1 MHLLLSFIFSLFI
14 PNQILAKEASVSASN
29 SDKNLTE
36 EVRQMVAKKVKEIQE
51 IDTNSESSAS
61 TNTPKAIV
69 GTISKI
75 ENGQITINNKNNSKI
90 ITTTEDTT
98 FIDAKKNKIKIDN
111 LKSGQMILS
120 MGYYNQYDGFDAK
133 RIIVITPEAI
143 ENKNEIIFGKIADI
157 SQTSNVLVLIPIKN
171 KNVQYQIKT
180 DSKTKI
186 IDQAGNTLTINKLK
200 SGQKIIAI
208 IQPDAKTAKSF
219 NVSQIITL
227 NSVSNSTSPSPTPK
241 K

>member
-1 MHLLLSFIFSLFI
+1 MCLFLSFIFSLFS
-14 PNQILAKEASVSASN
+14 PNQIFAKEATIAAST

-36 EVRQMVAKKVKEIQE
+36 EVRQMVSKKVKEIQE
-51 IDTNSESSAS
+51 NDTDNSPIS
-61 TNTPKAIV
+61 TNIPKAIV

-75 ENGQITINNKNNSKI
+75 EKNQITVTDKNNSKI
-90 ITTTEDTT
+90 ITTTEDTV

-111 LKSGQMILS
+111 LKSGQVILS
-120 MGYYNQYDGFDAK
+120 MGYYDQYNRFEAK
-133 RIIVITPEAI
+133 RIIITTSDAV
-143 ENKNEIIFGKIADI
+143 ENKNEIVFGKIADI

-186 IDQAGNTLTINKLK
+186 IDKDKNTLTINKLK
-200 SGQKIIAI
+200 SGQKIIAV
-208 IQPDAKTAKSF
+208 IQPDAKAVNTF
-219 NVSQIITL
+219 NVFQIITL
-227 NSVSNSTSPSPTPK
+227 DSSSNSTSPTPTPK

>member
-1 MHLLLSFIFSLFI
+1 MCLFLSFIFSLFS
-14 PNQILAKEASVSASN
+14 PNQIFAKEATIAAST

-36 EVRQMVAKKVKEIQE
+36 EVRQMVSKKVKEIQQN
-51 IDTNSESSAS
+51 DTGSSSVS

-75 ENGQITINNKNNSKI
+75 ENNQITITNKNNSKI
-90 ITTTEDTT
+90 ITTTDNTV

-111 LKSGQMILS
+111 LKSGQVILS
-120 MGYYNQYDGFDAK
+120 MGYYDQYNSFEAK
-133 RIIVITPEAI
+133 RIIITASNAI
-143 ENKNEIIFGKIADI
+143 ENKNEIVFGKIADI

-171 KNVQYQIKT
+171 KNIQYQIKT

-186 IDQAGNTLTINKLK
+186 IDKNENILTINKLK
-200 SGQKIIAI
+200 SGQKVIAI
-208 IQPDAKTAKSF
+208 IQPDTKTANTF
-219 NVSQIITL
+219 NVFQIITL
-227 NSVSNSTSPSPTPK
+227 DSSSDSTSPTPTPK

>member
-1 MHLLLSFIFSLFI
+1 MYLILSFILSLFI
-14 PNQILAKEASVSASN
+14 PSQILAKEATVSASN

-51 IDTNSESSAS
+51 NDTSNSPTSA
-61 TNTPKAIV
+61 NTPKAIV

-90 ITTTEDTT
+90 ITTTEDTV
-98 FIDAKKNKIKIDN
+98 FIDTKKNKIKIDD
-111 LKSGQMILS
+111 LKSGQVILS

-133 RIIVITPEAI
+133 RIIITTSDAV
-143 ENKNEIIFGKIADI
+143 ENKNEIVFGKIADI

-186 IDQAGNTLTINKLK
+186 IDQNDNTIAISKLK
-200 SGQKIIAI
+200 SGQKIIAV

-219 NVSQIITL
+219 NVSQIITFD
-227 NSVSNSTSPSPTPK
+227 SASNSTSPSPTPK

>member
-1 MHLLLSFIFSLFI
+1 MHLLLSLILSLFI
-14 PNQILAKEASVSASN
+14 PNQILAKESTVSAST
-29 SDKNLTE
+29 SDKDLTE
-36 EVRQMVAKKVKEIQE
+36 EVREMVAKKVKEIQE
-51 IDTNSESSAS
+51 NDTNNSSVS
-61 TNTPKAIV
+61 TNTPKAIA
-69 GTISKI
+69 GTILKI
-75 ENGQITINNKNNSKI
+75 ENSQITVGNKNNSKI
-90 ITTTEDTT
+90 ITTTEDTV
-98 FIDAKKNKIKIDN
+98 FVDAKKNKIKIDN

-133 RIIVITPEAI
+133 RIVVTTPEAI
-143 ENKNEIIFGKIADI
+143 ENKNEIVFGKIADI

-186 IDQAGNTLTINKLK
+186 IDKDDNTLTISKLK

-208 IQPDAKTAKSF
+208 IQPDTKTTNSF
-219 NVSQIITL
+219 TVSQIITL
-227 NSVSNSTSPSPTPK
+227 ESAPNSTSPTPTPK

>member
-1 MHLLLSFIFSLFI
+1 MHLFLFFILSLFI
-14 PNQILAKEASVSASN
+14 PNQILAKEATVSASN

-51 IDTNSESSAS
+51 NDTSNSPVSA
-61 TNTPKAIV
+61 NTPKAIV

-75 ENGQITINNKNNSKI
+75 ENSQITINNKNNSKI
-90 ITTTEDTT
+90 ITTTDDTV
-98 FIDAKKNKIKIDN
+98 FVDAKKNKIKIDN
-111 LKSGQMILS
+111 LKSGQVILS

-133 RIIVITPEAI
+133 RIIITTSDAV
-143 ENKNEIIFGKIADI
+143 ENKNEIVFGKIADI

-186 IDQAGNTLTINKLK
+186 IDQDSNTLTISKLK
-200 SGQKIIAI
+200 SGQKIIAV

-219 NVSQIITL
+219 NVSQIITFD
-227 NSVSNSTSPSPTPK
+227 SASNSTSPSPTPK
-241 K
+241 KK

>member
-1 MHLLLSFIFSLFI
+1 MHLFLFFILSLFI
-14 PNQILAKEASVSASN
+14 PNQILAKEATVSASN

-51 IDTNSESSAS
+51 NDTSNSPTS
-61 TNTPKAIV
+61 TNTPKAIA

-75 ENGQITINNKNNSKI
+75 ENSQIIINDKNNSKI
-90 ITTTEDTT
+90 ITTTDDTV
-98 FIDAKKNKIKIDN
+98 FVDAKKNKIKIDN
-111 LKSGQMILS
+111 LKSGQVILS

-133 RIIVITPEAI
+133 RIIITTSDAI
-143 ENKNEIIFGKIADI
+143 ENKNEIVFGKIADI

-186 IDQAGNTLTINKLK
+186 IDQNDNTLAISKLK
-200 SGQKIIAI
+200 SGQKIIAV

-219 NVSQIITL
+219 NVSQIITFD
-227 NSVSNSTSPSPTPK
+227 SASNSTSPSPTPK
-241 K
+241 KK

>member
-1 MHLLLSFIFSLFI
+1 MYLILSFILSLFI

-51 IDTNSESSAS
+51 NDTSNSPVSA
-61 TNTPKAIV
+61 NTPKAIV

-75 ENGQITINNKNNSKI
+75 ENSQITINNKNNSKI
-90 ITTTEDTT
+90 ITTTDDTV

-111 LKSGQMILS
+111 LKSGQVILS

-133 RIIVITPEAI
+133 RIIITTSDAV
-143 ENKNEIIFGKIADI
+143 ENKNEIVFGKIADI

-186 IDQAGNTLTINKLK
+186 IDQNDNTLAISKLK
-200 SGQKIIAI
+200 SGQKIIAV
-208 IQPDAKTAKSF
+208 IQPDTKTAKSF
-219 NVSQIITL
+219 NVSQIITFD
-227 NSVSNSTSPSPTPK
+227 SASNSTSPSPTPK

>member
-1 MHLLLSFIFSLFI
+1 MYLLFSFILSLFS
-14 PNQILAKEASVSASN
+14 PTQILANDATVSASN

-51 IDTNSESSAS
+51 NNNTNSSTIS
-61 TNTPKAIV
+61 TNTPKGIA

-75 ENGQITINNKNNSKI
+75 EKDQITINNKNNSVV
-90 ITTTEDTT
+90 ITITDDTV
-98 FIDAKKNKIKIDN
+98 FIDSKKNKIKIDN
-111 LKSGQMILS
+111 LKSGQVILS
-120 MGYYNQYDGFDAK
+120 MGYYNQYNSFDAK
-133 RIIVITPEAI
+133 RIIVTTSDAI
-143 ENKNEIIFGKIADI
+143 ENKNEIVFGKIADI

-186 IDQAGNTLTINKLK
+186 IDQDNNILTINKLK
-200 SGQKIIAI
+200 SGQKIIAV
-208 IQPDAKTAKSF
+208 IQPDTKTTNSF
-219 NVSQIITL
+219 TVSQIITL
-227 NSVSNSTSPSPTPK
+227 DSTSNSISPSPTPK

>member
-1 MHLLLSFIFSLFI
+1 MYFFLSFILSLFF
-14 PNQILAKEASVSASN
+14 PSQIFAQEATITPT

-36 EVRQMVAKKVKEIQE
+36 EVRQMVSKKVKEIQQN
-51 IDTNSESSAS
+51 DTSNSSVS

-75 ENGQITINNKNNSKI
+75 ENSQITVTDKNNSKI
-90 ITTTEDTT
+90 ITTTDDTV

-111 LKSGQMILS
+111 LKSGQVILS
-120 MGYYNQYDGFDAK
+120 MGYYNQYNSFEAK
-133 RIIVITPEAI
+133 RIIITTSEAI
-143 ENKNEIIFGKIADI
+143 KNKNEIVFGKIADI

-171 KNVQYQIKT
+171 KNIQYQIKT

-186 IDQAGNTLTINKLK
+186 IDKDDNTLTINKLK
-200 SGQKIIAI
+200 SGQKVIVI
-208 IQPDAKTAKSF
+208 IQPDTKTSNTF

-227 NSVSNSTSPSPTPK
+227 DSASNSTSPTPTPK

>member
-1 MHLLLSFIFSLFI
+1 MHLILSFILSLFI
-14 PNQILAKEASVSASN
+14 PNQILAKEATVSAAN

-51 IDTNSESSAS
+51 NDTTNNSSVS
-61 TNTPKAIV
+61 TNTPKAIA

-75 ENGQITINNKNNSKI
+75 ENSQITINNKNNSKI
-90 ITTTEDTT
+90 ITTTEDTV
-98 FIDAKKNKIKIDN
+98 FVDAKKNKIKIDD
-111 LKSGQMILS
+111 LKSGQVILS

-133 RIIVITPEAI
+133 RIIVTTSDAV
-143 ENKNEIIFGKIADI
+143 ENNNEIVFGKIADI

-186 IDQAGNTLTINKLK
+186 IDQNDNTLAISKLK
-200 SGQKIIAI
+200 SGQKIIAV
-208 IQPDAKTAKSF
+208 IQPDTKTAKSF
-219 NVSQIITL
+219 NVSQIITFD
-227 NSVSNSTSPSPTPK
+227 SASNSTSPSPTPK

>member
-51 IDTNSESSAS
+51 NDTNSSPTS
-61 TNTPKAIV
+61 TNTPKAIA
-69 GTISKI
+69 GTILKI
-75 ENGQITINNKNNSKI
+75 ENSQITVGNKNNSKI
-90 ITTTEDTT
+90 VTTAEDTV
-98 FIDAKKNKIKIDN
+98 FVDAKKNKIKIDD

-133 RIIVITPEAI
+133 RIVVTTPEAV
-143 ENKNEIIFGKIADI
+143 ENKNEIVFGKIADI

-186 IDQAGNTLTINKLK
+186 IDQADNTLTINKLK

-208 IQPDAKTAKSF
+208 IQPDTKTAKSF

-227 NSVSNSTSPSPTPK
+227 DSVSNSTSLSPTPK

>member
-1 MHLLLSFIFSLFI
+1 MYIFLSFIFSLFS
-14 PNQILAKEASVSASN
+14 PNQIFAKEATISAST

-51 IDTNSESSAS
+51 NDTDSSPVS
-61 TNTPKAIV
+61 TNIPKAIV

-75 ENGQITINNKNNSKI
+75 EKNKITVTDKNNSKI
-90 ITTTEDTT
+90 ITTTEDTV

-111 LKSGQMILS
+111 LKSGQIILS
-120 MGYYNQYDGFDAK
+120 MGYYDQYNSFEAK
-133 RIIVITPEAI
+133 RIIITTSDAI
-143 ENKNEIIFGKIADI
+143 ENKNEIVFGKIADI

-186 IDQAGNTLTINKLK
+186 IDKDENTLTINKLK
-200 SGQKIIAI
+200 SGQKVIAV
-208 IQPDAKTAKSF
+208 IQPDAKATNTF
-219 NVSQIITL
+219 NVFQIITL
-227 NSVSNSTSPSPTPK
+227 DSSSNSTSPTPTRK

>member
-1 MHLLLSFIFSLFI
+1 MYFFLSLFLSLFS
-14 PNQILAKEASVSASN
+14 PNQIFAKEATVAAST

-51 IDTNSESSAS
+51 NDTNSSPLS

-75 ENGQITINNKNNSKI
+75 EKNQIIVSNKNNSQVVS
-90 ITTTEDTT
+90 ITDNTV
-98 FIDAKKNKIKIDN
+98 FIDAKKNKIKIDS
-111 LKSGQMILS
+111 LKSGQVILS
-120 MGYYNQYDGFDAK
+120 MGYYDQYNNFEAK
-133 RIIVITPEAI
+133 RIIITTSEAI

-171 KNVQYQIKT
+171 KNIQYQIKT
-180 DSKTKI
+180 DLKTKI
-186 IDQAGNTLTINKLK
+186 IDKDENTLTINKLK
-200 SGQKIIAI
+200 SGQKVIAV
-208 IQPDAKTAKSF
+208 IQPDAKTANTF
-219 NVSQIITL
+219 NVFQIITL
-227 NSVSNSTSPSPTPK
+227 DSSSSSTSPTPTPK